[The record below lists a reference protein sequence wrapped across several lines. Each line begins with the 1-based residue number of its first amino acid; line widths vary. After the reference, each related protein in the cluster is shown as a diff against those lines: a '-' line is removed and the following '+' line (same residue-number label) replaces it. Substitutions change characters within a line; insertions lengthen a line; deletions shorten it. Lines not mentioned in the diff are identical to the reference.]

1 MKIIVDTNLWISFT
15 IGKRLALLENIVLSD
30 VTVIVSRE
38 IIAEYLEVCR
48 RPKFR
53 RYITDKDIQAT
64 LRLMDVCCELTTI
77 ERTAVSDIRDADDL
91 FLLSL
96 ADSCGADYIVT
107 GDKDLLV
114 LRRHNATCIV
124 DINTFITLLPR

>member
-15 IGKRLALLENIVLSD
+15 IGKRLALLEDIVLSD
-30 VTVIVSRE
+30 ITVIICRE

-48 RPKFR
+48 RPKFL
-53 RYITDKDIQAT
+53 RYITDADIQAT
-64 LRLMDVCCELTTI
+64 LRLMDAYCQLETI
-77 ERTAVSDIRDADDL
+77 DRIAVSNIRDDDDL

-96 ADSCGADYIVT
+96 ADSCSADYIVT

-114 LRRHNATCIV
+114 LRQHNTTQIV
-124 DINTFITLLPR
+124 DMNTFQTLLR